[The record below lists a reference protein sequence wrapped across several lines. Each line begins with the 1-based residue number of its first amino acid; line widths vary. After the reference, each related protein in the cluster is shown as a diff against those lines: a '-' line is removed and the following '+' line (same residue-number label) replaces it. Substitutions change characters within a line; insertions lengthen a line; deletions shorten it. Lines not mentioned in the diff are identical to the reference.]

1 MPTGTKSAAT
11 TRNHA
16 RAGNARAL
24 PREYVKLKHTQT
36 PGTNDFVTSVSIPQ
50 NAAPSGF
57 AVSRH
62 IAPKRF
68 SSAKVNIPTEK
79 NQLATERFLRHAAA
93 KARAKLK
100 MLAIKAKIVFTPTGC
115 S

>member
-1 MPTGTKSAAT
+1 MPGKIA
-11 TRNHA
+11 
-16 RAGNARAL
+16 
-24 PREYVKLKHTQT
+24 
-36 PGTNDFVTSVSIPQ
+36 FVTSVSVPQ
-50 NAAPSGF
+50 NAALSGF
-57 AVSRH
+57 AASHH

-93 KARAKLK
+93 RARAKLK
-100 MLAIKAKIVFTPTGC
+100 MLAIKAKIVFTLTGC